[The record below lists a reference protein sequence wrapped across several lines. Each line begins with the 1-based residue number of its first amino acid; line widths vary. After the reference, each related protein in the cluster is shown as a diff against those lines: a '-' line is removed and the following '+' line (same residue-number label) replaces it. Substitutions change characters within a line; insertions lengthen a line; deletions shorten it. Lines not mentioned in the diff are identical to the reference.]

1 MNKKDDNL
9 ESLEQELKALKK
21 KKLQKEIYKLEKELS
36 IVPKTTPAQKKTK
49 PQTTPKTN
57 AQSKIDK
64 ILFVIFSLLVLVVL
78 LVADLDNDGVS
89 GFNELTSN
97 GETIEVLDQRHMFNA
112 SREYEWGDRKGC
124 IPILFLDF
132 KSHPKLENKG
142 VFVEVRIKNYATEWR
157 YELNGGE
164 GFIILPATYNFGSNE
179 NLTNINN
186 FAGQRDIQIE
196 LTAINDKNRYTTNLN
211 VPEDIFNLPNNA
223 KYQTLNCSYRINN

>member
-49 PQTTPKTN
+49 PQATPKTN

-89 GFNELTSN
+89 GFNELSSN

-112 SREYEWGDRKGC
+112 SREYEWGG
-124 IPILFLDF
+124 
-132 KSHPKLENKG
+132 
-142 VFVEVRIKNYATEWR
+142 
-157 YELNGGE
+157 
-164 GFIILPATYNFGSNE
+164 
-179 NLTNINN
+179 
-186 FAGQRDIQIE
+186 
-196 LTAINDKNRYTTNLN
+196 
-211 VPEDIFNLPNNA
+211 
-223 KYQTLNCSYRINN
+223 